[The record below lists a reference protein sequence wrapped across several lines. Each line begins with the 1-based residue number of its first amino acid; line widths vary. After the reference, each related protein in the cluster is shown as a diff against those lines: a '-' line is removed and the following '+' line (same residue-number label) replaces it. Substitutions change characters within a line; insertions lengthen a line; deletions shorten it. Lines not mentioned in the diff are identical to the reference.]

1 MRKVEDA
8 LLTGEKI
15 LWEGRPMGYPPPSCR
30 RAFGYLGLF
39 LILLWIPVLCVALTV
54 SQVKKGTGKIEM
66 TAFRFRVWGT
76 TAAEKPVGFDMPGPV
91 PFLGFYIAILLWE
104 ELHRIGEYRSPR
116 FAITDKRV
124 IALRWANSYAWP
136 FTRYKVEAV
145 ERGHT
150 RSAEVRGRDLVV
162 ERDRGP
168 PLVLERLADPEAARS
183 ALV

>member
-1 MRKVEDA
+1 MRQVEDV
-8 LLTGEKI
+8 LQPGEKI
-15 LWEGRPMGYPPPSCR
+15 LWEGRPIGYPRPSCR
-30 RAFGYLGLF
+30 RALAYLGFF
-39 LILLWIPVLCVALTV
+39 LILLWIPLLCIALTV
-54 SQVKKGTGKIEM
+54 SQVKKGMGKIQV
-66 TAFRFRVWGT
+66 TPLRLLVWGT
-76 TAAEKPVGFDMPGPV
+76 TPAGQTVSFDMPGPV
-91 PFLGFYIAILLWE
+91 PFLGFFIAVLLWE

-116 FAITDKRV
+116 FGITDKRV
-124 IALRWANSYAWP
+124 IAMRWRNSYAWP

-168 PLVLERLADPEAARS
+168 PFVLEALADPEAARS